1 MAQQRRP
8 AAGQQHPGIRLLFD
22 AEDVAGRG
30 AAILDRR
37 WRIRAA
43 NRTAGALLRAGATV
57 QIVDGCLAARDPGS
71 DRQFGGA
78 LGAALDARQPSEL
91 IALPGAGDGWIVV
104 CALPFPGSV
113 SEILLLI
120 DDAAAS
126 RAARFAGFA
135 RRYGLTTAE
144 ARLLDEIVAGRSLGQ
159 AAARQRR
166 SAHTLRNQLKAI
178 LAKSGAARQAS
189 LVSIVLGGSHV
200 SAERTA

>member
-1 MAQQRRP
+1 M
-8 AAGQQHPGIRLLFD
+8 
-22 AEDVAGRG
+22 
-30 AAILDRR
+30 
-37 WRIRAA
+37 
-43 NRTAGALLRAGATV
+43 
-57 QIVDGCLAARDPGS
+57 
-71 DRQFGGA
+71 
-78 LGAALDARQPSEL
+78 
-91 IALPGAGDGWIVV
+91 
-104 CALPFPGSV
+104 ALPFPGSV

-159 AAARQRR
+159 AAARRAPQR
-166 SAHTLRNQLKAI
+166 AHAARTSSKAI